1 MWLSRRPKDPRRGNG
16 TYGAVDPRLAVAL
29 SRTHGLTVALPREL
43 ARSRRHRHQLSL
55 ILLRETAADGAP
67 RLVDVIDRLV
77 LRLRA
82 TDLLMDLEDGRLL
95 IVCPETTARGARV
108 LLSDIVALLGAEGV
122 GARASTATFPET
134 ALTASELLRACEQD
148 VDDVTRLT
156 EHAATWD
163 DAADVGPWGDPAANA
178 RTESPLTRD
187 ARRS

>member
-1 MWLSRRPKDPRRGNG
+1 MWLSRRSRDQRRRDGV
-16 TYGAVDPRLAVAL
+16 YGAVDPRVAVAL
-29 SRTHGLTVALPREL
+29 PRTHGLTVALPREL

-55 ILLRETAADGAP
+55 ILLRESAADGGP

-95 IVCPETTARGARV
+95 IVCPETTVRGARV

-122 GARASTATFPET
+122 EARASTATFPKT
-134 ALTASELLRACEQD
+134 ALTASELLRACERD
-148 VDDVTRLT
+148 VEDVTRLT
-156 EHAATWD
+156 GPAAAWD
-163 DAADVGPWGDPAANA
+163 DGDDVGSWRAPADG
-178 RTESPLTRD
+178 RIEHHLTRD